1 MSTPH
6 YNEDTVP
13 LQAVHVSELNSQ
25 FGLWR
30 LQQRGQPSG
39 KLVASLSRIA
49 MMTIGREAGNSLT
62 LDDATVSRQHC
73 RILLDDTGVPG
84 RGPWVV
90 EDLGAR
96 NGTWVGLDR
105 LAPGGRATIHAGQTL
120 RVGTVLLW
128 LGDGNT
134 EDLGPLS
141 NCIPGFSLGRCRLI
155 KQLSAMVKGAQPIFL
170 VGPHG
175 SGRRAIVSWLVRAV
189 GEHSRAVRLSSS
201 DSGAWLGAMETA
213 QSANRPVSLIA
224 GPLESLAPDVQ
235 SLMAKLIAVQVAA
248 AARGEPP
255 KWQLIGWASPAVL
268 PFASSSDPLIPEM
281 RQALHGAMVEVER
294 LDLHREDLP
303 AIVESMRRAFHQISL
318 QELAA
323 IDNGHAAEVC
333 AQVQRWVHQRWPG
346 NLAEV
351 AGMALPNH
359 EVEEVLSKG
368 LPAQSGSWTPEP
380 LAVTAPTAEGER
392 AAAPRRN
399 GSDSGG
405 IEFGEREQTR
415 PATWLLD
422 GERDSNWYTVALAD
436 PVTLWQAIHAI
447 FSGNIKAFCDEAGV
461 QQGRNPES
469 VRRQVY
475 RHLGD
480 RIRTLRQ

>member
-1 MSTPH
+1 MSKAP
-6 YNEDTVP
+6 YNENTAP
-13 LQAVHVSELNSQ
+13 LHIAQTSEMKSH

-30 LQQRGQPSG
+30 LMQAGQPSG

-49 MMTIGREAGNSLT
+49 TMTIGREPGNT
-62 LDDATVSRQHC
+62 LLIDDITVSRQHC

-105 LAPGGRATIHAGQTL
+105 LASGGRAAIHVGQTL
-120 RVGTVLLW
+120 RIGTVLLW

-134 EDLGPLS
+134 DDLGPLS
-141 NCIPGFSLGRCRLI
+141 NFIPGFSLGRWHLI
-155 KQLSAMVKGAQPIFL
+155 KRLSGMIKGAQPIVV

-175 SGRRAIVSWLVRAV
+175 SGRRAVVSYLVRAV
-189 GEHSRAVRLSSS
+189 SERSRAVRLSPS
-201 DSGAWLGAMETA
+201 DPGAWLRAMETA
-213 QSANRPVSLIA
+213 QTAKEPVPFVV

-235 SLMAKLIAVQVAA
+235 AVMAKFVTAQAA
-248 AARGEPP
+248 SAARGEPP
-255 KWQLIGWASPAVL
+255 KWYLFGWAGSAVL
-268 PFASSSDPLIPEM
+268 PFASSKDPLIPEL
-281 RQALHGAMVEVER
+281 RQALSAALVELER

-303 AIVESMRRAFHQISL
+303 AIVESMRGAFRQASL
-318 QELAA
+318 QQLAA

-346 NLAEV
+346 DLAEL
-351 AGMALPNH
+351 AAMALPNH
-359 EVEEVLSKG
+359 EVEEVLTKG
-368 LPAQSGSWTPEP
+368 LPAQAGSWTPEP
-380 LAVTAPTAEGER
+380 LKAIATTAIGET
-392 AAAPRRN
+392 AAPRRRRT
-399 GSDSGG
+399 GDSGG
-405 IEFGEREQTR
+405 IDFAERERTLH
-415 PATWLLD
+415 AAWLLD
-422 GERDSNWYTVALAD
+422 GERDSNWYAVALAD
-436 PVTLWQAIHAI
+436 PVTLWQAIHTV
-447 FSGNIKAFCDEAGV
+447 FSGNIKAFCDEAGA

>member
-1 MSTPH
+1 MSNPP
-6 YNEDTVP
+6 YNEVTAP
-13 LQAVHVSELNSQ
+13 IQPFYTAEINGQ

-30 LQQRGQPSG
+30 LQQAGQPSG
-39 KLVASLSRIA
+39 KLVASLSRTA
-49 MMTIGREAGNSLT
+49 AMTIGREPGNSLT
-62 LDDATVSRQHC
+62 VEDVTVSRQHC

-120 RVGTVLLW
+120 RIGTVLLW

-134 EDLGPLS
+134 DDLGPLS
-141 NCIPGFSLGRCRLI
+141 NCIPGFSLGRWRLI
-155 KQLSAMVKGAQPIFL
+155 KRLAAMVKGAQPIFL

-189 GEHSRAVRLSSS
+189 GEHWRAVRLSSS
-201 DSGAWLGAMETA
+201 DSGAWLGAMESA
-213 QSANRPVSLIA
+213 QSADHPVSLVA

-235 SLMAKLIAVQVAA
+235 AAMAKLIAVQVAA
-248 AARGEPP
+248 TARGEPP
-255 KWQLIGWASPAVL
+255 KWHLFGWAGPAVL
-268 PFASSSDPLIPEM
+268 PFASSHDPLIPEL
-281 RQALHGAMVEVER
+281 RQALYGAMVEVER

-303 AIVESMRRAFHQISL
+303 AIVESMRSSFRQISL

-323 IDNGHAAEVC
+323 IDNGNAAEVC

-359 EVEEVLSKG
+359 AVEEVLSRG
-368 LPAQSGSWTPEP
+368 LPAQSGPWTPEP
-380 LAVTAPTAEGER
+380 LKAIAP
-392 AAAPRRN
+392 AAAGGSAAARRRRVT
-399 GSDSGG
+399 DSGG
-405 IEFGEREQTR
+405 IEFGDRDPTLH
-415 PATWLLD
+415 ATWLLD
-422 GERDSNWYTVALAD
+422 GERDGNWYTVALAD
-436 PVTLWQAIHAI
+436 PVTLWQAIHEI
-447 FSGNIKAFCDEAGV
+447 FSGNIKAFCDEAGA